1 VLDGTITIMSSPLID
16 AYIAALPIWQ
26 RDNLTLLRK
35 AVHRLIP
42 SVEEGWK
49 WEVPVFLI
57 NGRLVCAMSA
67 FAKHTKYNF
76 FDGAALAD
84 PDHVF
89 NGGLESKR
97 SRSIDLTEDA
107 TVAADALDRLIT
119 AAFAAADI
127 PSKKG
132 R

>member
-1 VLDGTITIMSSPLID
+1 MSSPLID
-16 AYIAALPIWQ
+16 EYIAALPAWQ
-26 RDNLTLLRK
+26 RDNLARLRK
-35 AVHRLIP
+35 AIHRLIP

-49 WEVPVFLI
+49 WDVPVFLT

-76 FDGAALAD
+76 FGGAALAD

-97 SRSIDLTEDA
+97 SRSIDLVEGAAVD
-107 TVAADALDRLIT
+107 ADALDRLIT
-119 AAFAAADI
+119 AAFAAVDA
-127 PSKKG
+127 PSTKG